1 VDQDGTEQVRVSR
14 GDGMGVALLRRT
26 GLPILILSTETNKV
40 VASRADKL
48 KVQVMH
54 GVDDKATALRAW
66 IAERDLD
73 PARVAY
79 VGNDVND
86 LAAMAVV
93 GWPVA
98 VADARPEVKA
108 QARLVLSREGG
119 NGAVREICDRI
130 LAARPA
136 TAALSAPA
144 VQTPVVTG

>member
-14 GDGMGVALLRRT
+14 GDGMGVSLLRRT

-54 GVDDKATALRAW
+54 GVDDKASALRAW
-66 IAERDLD
+66 IAEQNLD

-86 LAAMAVV
+86 LAAMAIV

-108 QARLVLSREGG
+108 QARLVLAREGG

-130 LAARPA
+130 LAARQA
-136 TAALSAPA
+136 TAAPSTAA